1 VRGRLGSV
9 IALVAVVLA
18 GAPVAFVLVEGLASA
33 VISAGLLFGSSG
45 RLAQERYAR
54 YDPDL
59 GWVSLPHVAIPD
71 MYGPGAPLHTNAS
84 GFRGRAEVADV
95 PPPGK
100 VRVVC
105 SGDSFTLGYGVGD
118 DDTWCARLAARDP
131 RLETINMGQ
140 GGYGVDQSFLW
151 YRRDGA
157 ALAPRLHLF
166 AFIDGDFERMR
177 SARFLDYGKP
187 TLALRD
193 GTLTVADVPAW
204 RRPFWMPT
212 VRVRE
217 IVKRTKAYELAE
229 RLRRRAGGDAPT
241 LAASPAGPEDRARI
255 TDVALAVFDEL
266 HTLAQKTGGA
276 LVLVYLPTLIDCRL
290 APDPGSSL
298 GGLDWW
304 KTIGP
309 RAAAAGH
316 RVVDL
321 SDACRRLPGSEVDA
335 LFFPEG
341 AVQYYGAVG
350 HYTPAGNAF
359 VASALAERLRP
370 LVDAAAR

>member
-1 VRGRLGSV
+1 MVLLG
-9 IALVAVVLA
+9 APAAFVAV
-18 GAPVAFVLVEGLASA
+18 EGTASA
-33 VISAGLLFGSSG
+33 IIAAGLFFGSSG
-45 RLAQERYAR
+45 RLAEERTAR

-71 MYGPGAPLHTNAS
+71 MYGAGVALHTNAR
-84 GFRGRAEVADV
+84 GFRGRAEVGDAAA
-95 PPPGK
+95 PSK
-100 VRVVC
+100 VRAVC

-118 DDTWCARLAARDP
+118 DDTWCARLAALDL
-131 RLETINMGQ
+131 RLETVNMGQ
-140 GGYGVDQSFLW
+140 GGYGVDQAFLW
-151 YRRDGA
+151 YRRDGV
-157 ALAPRLHLF
+157 ALAPRVHLF

-193 GTLTVADVPAW
+193 GTLAVADVPAW
-204 RRPFWMPT
+204 QRPPWMPT

-217 IVKRTKAYELAE
+217 IVKRTKTYELIE
-229 RLRRRAGGDAPT
+229 RLRKRAGRGAPA
-241 LAASPAGPEDRARI
+241 LGAPPADPEERARI
-255 TDVALAVFDEL
+255 TDVALAVFAEL
-266 HTLAQKTGGA
+266 RTLAEKNGGT
-276 LVLVYLPTLIDCRL
+276 LVLVYLPTLVDCRL
-290 APDPGSSL
+290 PPDPGATL

-316 RVVDL
+316 RIVDL
-321 SDACRRLPGSEVDA
+321 SDACRRLAGFEVDG

-350 HYTPAGNAF
+350 HYTPAGNTF

-370 LVDAAAR
+370 LVDAAAAR

>member
-1 VRGRLGSV
+1 MRGRLGTV
-9 IALVAVVLA
+9 IALAAVVLA
-18 GAPVAFVLVEGLASA
+18 GAPVALVLVEGLASA

-71 MYGPGAPLHTNAS
+71 MYGPGAPLHTNAR
-84 GFRGRAEVADV
+84 GFRGRAEVGDAA
-95 PPPGK
+95 PPGK
-100 VRVVC
+100 RRVVC

-118 DDTWCARLAARDP
+118 DDTWCARLAALDP
-131 RLETINMGQ
+131 RLETVNMGQ
-140 GGYGVDQSFLW
+140 GGYGVDQAFLW

-166 AFIDGDFERMR
+166 AFIDADFERMR
-177 SARFLDYGKP
+177 SPRFLDYGKP
-187 TLALRD
+187 TLTLRD
-193 GTLTVADVPAW
+193 GALAVADVPAW

-229 RLRRRAGGDAPT
+229 RLRRRAGGDAPA
-241 LAASPAGPEDRARI
+241 LATPPADPEERARI
-255 TDVALAVFDEL
+255 TSVALAVFDEL
-266 HTLAQKTGGA
+266 RTLAQKNGGA

-290 APDPGSSL
+290 PPDPSASL
-298 GGLDWW
+298 GGIDWW

-316 RVVDL
+316 EIIDL
-321 SDACRRLPGSEVDA
+321 SDACRRLPPSEVDR

-341 AVQYYGAVG
+341 AVRYYGAAG

-359 VASALAERLRP
+359 VATQLTERLR
-370 LVDAAAR
+370 R